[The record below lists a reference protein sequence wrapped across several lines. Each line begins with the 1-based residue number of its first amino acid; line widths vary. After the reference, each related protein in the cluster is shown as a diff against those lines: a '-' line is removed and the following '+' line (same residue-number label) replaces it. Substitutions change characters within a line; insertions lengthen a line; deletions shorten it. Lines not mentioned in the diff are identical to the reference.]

1 MQRSR
6 ARGGANNMA
15 EKDEKQ
21 VVTIGSKILNR
32 SEVNNQDFQ
41 AILYIEHV

>member
-6 ARGGANNMA
+6 ACGGANNVA

-21 VVTIGSKILNR
+21 VVATGSKILNR
-32 SEVNNQDFQ
+32 AEVNNQDFQ